1 MTRKVVRDDGAEV
14 ARLVAEGRA
23 DVTRAGGRL
32 GPSAAVLMAALA
44 ALDGATRHLVS
55 PTADETARLLVAQ
68 TYLRLFGLAFGGA
81 LLARGAA

>member
-1 MTRKVVRDDGAEV
+1 M

-55 PTADETARLLVAQ
+55 PTADETARRLPPAVSLRIYGSNYLVR
-68 TYLRLFGLAFGGA
+68 TAFPYT
-81 LLARGAA
+81 

>member
-1 MTRKVVRDDGAEV
+1 GGARLWRDGRGAAIYEGTNAIQAIDLVTRKVVCDDGAEV

-55 PTADETARLLVAQ
+55 PTADE
-68 TYLRLFGLAFGGA
+68 
-81 LLARGAA
+81 